1 MNKKVIFLVTLASS
15 VTFGQ
20 AGLIPGANDPSK
32 ADLQSLTENK
42 SLISTR
48 IDPIK
53 GQAEGYVVGYDE
65 GSFDVDD
72 LKLFIAELRGEIKSA
87 FKHNNEEPQFKAVTA
102 VSAPTKTKFVKPK
115 RKTKRTKSSKYQEK
129 I

>member
-1 MNKKVIFLVTLASS
+1 MNKMAIFLITLASS

-20 AGLIPGANDPSK
+20 AGLIPGTNDPSK

-87 FKHNNEEPQFKAVTA
+87 FQHHPEETQFKMVTA
-102 VSAPTKTKFVKPK
+102 VSAPTKTKYTKPK
-115 RKTKRTKSSKYQEK
+115 RKKHMKSSKYQQK